1 MPPRCHPHATPNPTT
16 ITPPLHHHYT
26 TITPP
31 LRDDTPASI
40 TVRPCAE
47 AAADAVEAALAAA
60 ALDEAA
66 ETAAAGA
73 YTRPFFGST

>member
-1 MPPRCHPHATPNPTT
+1 M
-16 ITPPLHHHYT
+16 
-26 TITPP
+26 
-31 LRDDTPASI
+31 
-40 TVRPCAE
+40 RPCAE